1 MESGFSDRIPCHT
14 VTMACISSNMA
25 VATGKELLVRKV
37 VKGRHPTVPVGMVR
51 VVSSIYQAS
60 MHNHEVECL

>member
-1 MESGFSDRIPCHT
+1 
-14 VTMACISSNMA
+14 MA